1 MNQKTPT
8 VPEHATPAPPP
19 GGDTT
24 HAPKGAKRS
33 SGKGWIWLLVLIA
46 AAAAAYFYWPKG
58 EPAQAGTAPA
68 EGKGGGGKKGGRGGG
83 LPPVV
88 TVKATRG
95 NIGVYLNGLGNVT
108 PIYTVTVKTRVDG
121 QLMEV
126 KYKEGDI
133 VQKGAP
139 LIEIDPRPFKVA
151 LEQAEGQQAR
161 DQALLDNAR
170 VDLTRYQTLLAQ
182 NAIPEQQLSTQKAL
196 VQQYIGTVKADQGS
210 IDNAKLNIAYCNISA
225 PITGKIGLRLVDP
238 GNIVHASD
246 QTGLLVITQM
256 EPISAIFPIAEDHLG
271 PVAKRYRAGQKL
283 KVEAWDRDMTDKI
296 ATGYLE
302 TMDNQIDQTTG
313 TLKLRAI
320 FDNKDNALFPNQFIN
335 ARLLVEEKHNVVLL
349 PSAAIQRTTSTVYVW
364 LVRPDS
370 TVTVREITVGT
381 TEGDQSEI
389 TSGLDAGDTVIMTG
403 VDKLNEGS
411 KVNVS
416 GGGEGG
422 RGRGGNRGEGNPG
435 ASPEAPTGLKTGVPN
450 GATDAQPG
458 RGGRGGRRGAG
469 GGGQNQ

>member
-8 VPEHATPAPPP
+8 VPEHATPAPPD
-19 GGDTT
+19 GGETT
-24 HAPKGAKRS
+24 RVPKGAKRS
-33 SGKGWIWLLVLIA
+33 SGKGWIWLLVLVA
-46 AAAAAYFYWPKG
+46 AAAVAYYYWPKG
-58 EPAQAGTAPA
+58 EAAQAGTAPA
-68 EGKGGGGKKGGRGGG
+68 EGKGSGKKGGRGGG

-95 NIGVYLNGLGNVT
+95 NIGVYLDGLGNVT
-108 PIYTVTVKTRVDG
+108 PIYTVTIKTRVDG
-121 QLMEV
+121 QLMDV
-126 KYKEGDI
+126 KYKEGDL

-139 LIEIDPRPFKVA
+139 LIEIDPRPYKVA

-170 VDLTRYQTLLAQ
+170 VDMARYQTLLAQ

-196 VQQYIGTVKADQGS
+196 VQQYIGTVKADQGA
-210 IDNAKLNIAYCNISA
+210 IDSAKLNIAYCNIAA

-283 KVEAWDRDMTDKI
+283 KVEAWDRDKTQRI

-320 FDNKDNALFPNQFIN
+320 FDNKDNALFPNQFVN

-349 PSAAIQRTTSTVYVW
+349 PSAAIQRTTSNVYVW
-364 LVRPDS
+364 QLKPDS
-370 TVTVREITVGT
+370 TVTVRNITVGT
-381 TEGDQSEI
+381 TEGEQSEI

-416 GGGEGG
+416 GDEGG
-422 RGRGGNRGEGNPG
+422 RGRGGNRGGTTDNP
-435 ASPEAPTGLKTGVPN
+435 AGLQTGVP
-450 GATDAQPG
+450 GGSTDAQPG
-458 RGGRGGRRGAG
+458 RGGRGGRRGARS
-469 GGGQNQ
+469 GGQNQ